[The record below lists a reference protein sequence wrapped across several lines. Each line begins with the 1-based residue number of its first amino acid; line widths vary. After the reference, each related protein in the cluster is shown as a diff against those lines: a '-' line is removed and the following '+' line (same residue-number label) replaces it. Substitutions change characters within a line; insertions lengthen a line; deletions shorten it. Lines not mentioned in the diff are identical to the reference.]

1 MLLND
6 KIAIVTGGG
15 RGIGRAIVRRFAE
28 EGAGVVIADV
38 NEEAGR
44 ATQDEV
50 TASGGRALFL
60 PCDVADRAQVEAAV
74 ARTTQEFGR
83 LDILVNNA
91 GITGENGPFLEVSQ
105 ETWDRI
111 VRVNQTSLFVCGQV
125 AGRVMAAARSGC
137 IINIS
142 SVNSVVPQPRVIA
155 YAAAK
160 AAVDSMTRSMAIDL
174 APYNIR
180 VNSIAPGPIQVG
192 VPDDAPTRPIDTT
205 LLGRTGLPAEVA
217 AAAAFLASDQASYI
231 TGERIAVDGGKL
243 VNGYTIYGEKLPR
256 LGSAED

>member
-1 MLLND
+1 MLLNE
-6 KIAIVTGGG
+6 KVAIVTGGG
-15 RGIGRAIVRRFAE
+15 RGIGRAIVRRFAQ
-28 EGAGVVIADV
+28 EGASVVIADV
-38 NEEAGR
+38 DEETGR
-44 ATQDEV
+44 AVQEEV
-50 TASGGRALFL
+50 TASGGIALFSR
-60 PCDVADRAQVEAAV
+60 CDVADRDQVEATVAGAV
-74 ARTTQEFGR
+74 EQFGQ

-111 VRVNQTSLFVCGQV
+111 LRVNQTALFICGQV
-125 AGRVMAAARSGC
+125 AGRVMADARQGC

-142 SVNSVVPQPRVIA
+142 SVNGLVPQPRVIA

-160 AAVDSMTRSMAIDL
+160 AAVESMTRSMAIDL

-180 VNSIAPGPIQVG
+180 VNAIAPGPIQVNL
-192 VPDDAPTRPIDTT
+192 PDDAPTRPIDTV

-256 LGSAED
+256 L